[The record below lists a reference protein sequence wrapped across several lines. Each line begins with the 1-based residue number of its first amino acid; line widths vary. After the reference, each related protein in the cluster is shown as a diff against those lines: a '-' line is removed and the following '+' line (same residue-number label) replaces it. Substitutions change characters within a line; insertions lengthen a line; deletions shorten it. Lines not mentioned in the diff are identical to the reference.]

1 MSTEQ
6 LIDRIRELEI
16 LNAQLLDEKEKEAGL
31 DFAWTG
37 NLGHWYWNIT
47 TNRVTFNSL
56 KVRALGFDPEEL
68 PEQVPYQFFTDR
80 VHPDDYEHTMEAMRS
95 HLCGDA
101 HEHEVEY
108 RIQAKD
114 GSWRWYY
121 DRVSITVRDEHGAP
135 VFLAGIVFDVTERKN
150 REQELENIT
159 IALSEDA
166 STDALTGMRNR
177 RATVEMLQAE
187 TARSRTCGSPVSLV
201 IFDIDFFK
209 KVNDSWGHLAGD
221 EELSGVASII
231 RKTARGTDLAGRYG
245 GEVFVL
251 ILPCV
256 HEREVKA
263 VAERI
268 RCEVE
273 QVVFCGGLESV
284 PGEAIG
290 PQ

>member
-80 VHPDDYEHTMEAMRS
+80 VHPDDYERTMEAMRS
-95 HLCGDA
+95 HLCGGA
-101 HEHEVEY
+101 HVYEVEY

-121 DRVSITVRDEHGAP
+121 DRGEYHGA
-135 VFLAGIVFDVTERKN
+135 
-150 REQELENIT
+150 
-159 IALSEDA
+159 
-166 STDALTGMRNR
+166 R
-177 RATVEMLQAE
+177 RA
-187 TARSRTCGSPVSLV
+187 RRT
-201 IFDIDFFK
+201 
-209 KVNDSWGHLAGD
+209 
-221 EELSGVASII
+221 GVF
-231 RKTARGTDLAGRYG
+231 GRY
-245 GEVFVL
+245 
-251 ILPCV
+251 CV
-256 HEREVKA
+256 
-263 VAERI
+263 
-268 RCEVE
+268 
-273 QVVFCGGLESV
+273 
-284 PGEAIG
+284 
-290 PQ
+290 

>member
-1 MSTEQ
+1 
-6 LIDRIRELEI
+6 
-16 LNAQLLDEKEKEAGL
+16 
-31 DFAWTG
+31 
-37 NLGHWYWNIT
+37 
-47 TNRVTFNSL
+47 
-56 KVRALGFDPEEL
+56 
-68 PEQVPYQFFTDR
+68 
-80 VHPDDYEHTMEAMRS
+80 MEAMRS

-209 KVNDSWGHLAGD
+209 KVNDSWAIWRAMRYCRAWRR
-221 EELSGVASII
+221 LSG
-231 RKTARGTDLAGRYG
+231 RR
-245 GEVFVL
+245 
-251 ILPCV
+251 
-256 HEREVKA
+256 REV
-263 VAERI
+263 RI
-268 RCEVE
+268 WRGVTAGKNLC
-273 QVVFCGGLESV
+273 
-284 PGEAIG
+284 
-290 PQ
+290 